1 MSRGSFVFSEPAI
14 RGRRVPRLRKR
25 CVLNWRK
32 RRVHVA
38 FMPLWYFSL
47 YRILIVRKDG
57 ITLYSYEGRW
67 FIFSY
72 SANINIKRE
81 QRLLNKRN
89 YRIYESG
96 QVDRVTRR
104 PMALDV
110 RFIGALKIFDRKI
123 LSLMKIVLLSLVENL

>member
-1 MSRGSFVFSEPAI
+1 MVFQFIQNLDRSK
-14 RGRRVPRLRKR
+14 G
-25 CVLNWRK
+25 W
-32 RRVHVA
+32 
-38 FMPLWYFSL
+38 
-47 YRILIVRKDG
+47 

-72 SANINIKRE
+72 SVNINIKRE

>member
-1 MSRGSFVFSEPAI
+1 MVFHFIQNLDCSK
-14 RGRRVPRLRKR
+14 GWV
-25 CVLNWRK
+25 
-32 RRVHVA
+32 
-38 FMPLWYFSL
+38 
-47 YRILIVRKDG
+47 
-57 ITLYSYEGRW
+57 TLYSYEGRW

-72 SANINIKRE
+72 SVNINIKRE

-104 PMALDV
+104 TMALDV

-123 LSLMKIVLLSLVENL
+123 LSLMKIILLSLVGNL

>member
-1 MSRGSFVFSEPAI
+1 M
-14 RGRRVPRLRKR
+14 
-25 CVLNWRK
+25 
-32 RRVHVA
+32 
-38 FMPLWYFSL
+38 
-47 YRILIVRKDG
+47 
-57 ITLYSYEGRW
+57 YSYEGRW

-72 SANINIKRE
+72 SVNMNIKRE

-110 RFIGALKIFDRKI
+110 RFIGALKIFDRKN
-123 LSLMKIVLLSLVENL
+123 LSLMKIILLSLVKNL